1 MRVFVSGLRPCRN
14 VFRRP
19 RASSCV
25 EIVAVLA
32 CLSSS
37 SVSRSMPRSSSVREL
52 RSHRWYGVND
62 LRSFGHR
69 SRTLQMGFD
78 RVDYAGKPVI
88 AIVNTWSEINP
99 CHTHLRERAADVK
112 RGVWQAGGFPLEVP
126 AISLSEPLM
135 KPSTMLYR
143 NLLAM
148 ETEEL
153 LRSYPFDGAVLLG
166 GCDKTTPGLI
176 MGAISVGLPF
186 ISVPCAPMMR
196 ARWRGHSL
204 GSGSD
209 VWKYWAEL
217 RAGNIT
223 QADWDEIE
231 ERIASTPGHCMTMG
245 TASTMT
251 SAAEALGVTLPGAVS
266 IPAADSEHPRMAVAS
281 GRRIVSLP
289 ASPLT
294 LESFEN
300 AITVVLALGGSTNA
314 VIHLIAMAGRAGLP
328 LTLDR
333 FDELSRGVPVLANI
347 RPSGKYLM
355 QDFFE
360 AGGLRALM
368 ARLDLH
374 AAMTVNGRTVSQ
386 NLAGAEVFDD
396 DVIRPLDNPLRAE
409 AGLAILRGT
418 LAPDGC
424 VIKHSAADPS
434 LLTHTGRPVV
444 FEDYDD
450 MNVRIDDP
458 SLDVDA
464 SSVLVLRN
472 AGPLGAPGM
481 PEWGMLPI
489 PKKLLELGVRD
500 MVRISDARMSGT
512 SYGTCVLHVAPES
525 FVGGPLAHVQTGD
538 TITLDVPGRR
548 LELEVDEAE

>member
-1 MRVFVSGLRPCRN
+1 MGYD
-14 VFRRP
+14 
-19 RASSCV
+19 
-25 EIVAVLA
+25 
-32 CLSSS
+32 
-37 SVSRSMPRSSSVREL
+37 RE
-52 RSHRWYGVND
+52 D
-62 LRSFGHR
+62 F
-69 SRTLQMGFD
+69 
-78 RVDYAGKPVI
+78 AGKPVI
-88 AIVNTWSEINP
+88 AVVNTWSEINP
-99 CHTHLRERAADVK
+99 CHTHLRDRAESVK
-112 RGVWQAGGFPLEVP
+112 RGVWQAGGFPVEVP
-126 AISLSEPLM
+126 AISLSEPFM

-176 MGAISVGLPF
+176 MGAVSVGLPF
-186 ISVPCAPMMR
+186 IFVPCGPMMR
-196 ARWRGHSL
+196 ARWRGNTL

-251 SAAEALGVTLPGAVS
+251 SAAEALGVTLPGAAS
-266 IPAADSEHPRMAVAS
+266 IPAADSDHPRMAVES
-281 GRRIVSLP
+281 GRRIVALP
-289 ASPLT
+289 SSPLT
-294 LESFEN
+294 RESFEN
-300 AITVVLALGGSTNA
+300 AISVVLALGGSTNA
-314 VIHLIAMAGRAGLP
+314 VIHLIAMAGRAGVP

-374 AAMTVNGRTVSQ
+374 DVMTVSGQTVSA
-386 NLAGAEVFDD
+386 NVAGAEVFDD
-396 DVIRPLDNPLRAE
+396 DVIRPRSNPVREE
-409 AGLAILRGT
+409 AGLAILRGS

-434 LLTHTGRPVV
+434 LLRHRGRAVV

-450 MNVRIDDP
+450 MNARIDDP
-458 SLDVDA
+458 ALEVDA

-489 PKKLLELGVRD
+489 PKKLLEQGVRD

-525 FVGGPLAHVQTGD
+525 FVGGPLALVQTGD
-538 TITLDVPGRR
+538 EIELDVPARR
-548 LELEVDEAE
+548 IDLLVAEDELAARRSVWVPRPRPASRGYTQLFADHVTQANLGCDFDFLEGAGGVDEPAIH